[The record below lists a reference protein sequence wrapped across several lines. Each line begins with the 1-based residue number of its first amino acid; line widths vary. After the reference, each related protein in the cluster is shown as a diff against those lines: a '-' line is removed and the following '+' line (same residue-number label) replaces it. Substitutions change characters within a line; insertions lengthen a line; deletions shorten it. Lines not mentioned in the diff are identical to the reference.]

1 MIVEQI
7 SYELDW
13 KAFKRGTSFFVPCL
27 GGRKTKNE
35 VRAYFARHKID
46 VVTKLVIE
54 NGIKGLRVWRM

>member
-1 MIVEQI
+1 MIVEKI

-35 VRAYFARHKID
+35 VKAYFANHNINT
-46 VVTKLVIE
+46 VSKLVIE

>member
-27 GGRKTKNE
+27 DGRKVKRETK
-35 VRAYFARHKID
+35 AYFAKHNIATVSKI
-46 VVTKLVIE
+46 VIE